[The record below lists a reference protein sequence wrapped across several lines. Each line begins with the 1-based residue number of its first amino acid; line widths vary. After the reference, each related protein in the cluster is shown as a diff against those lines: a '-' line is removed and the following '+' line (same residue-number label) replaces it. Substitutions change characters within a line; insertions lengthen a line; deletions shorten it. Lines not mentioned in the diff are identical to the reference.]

1 MRNMHRFTHRR
12 AANTFRS
19 RVINCGDKG
28 RDMTP
33 RRTHVQR
40 TASCIHDDA
49 RIPPDSCR
57 IFNPTANVTCISKQ
71 SRHVLPFFFCSFS
84 FLLFFFSPFCH
95 PFFHR
100 KTVRYFML
108 LTAPILMYRFL
119 RYAISLSRYYFMYEI
134 ITYMQTIILFFNI
147 R

>member
-95 PFFHR
+95 PRF
-100 KTVRYFML
+100 L
-108 LTAPILMYRFL
+108 SSEDGPILHVIDSTDINVSLPAVRDIFIALLFHVRNNYI
-119 RYAISLSRYYFMYEI
+119 YANNYS
-134 ITYMQTIILFFNI
+134 FF
-147 R
+147 